1 MPCRLEKMKMTMT
14 AKKKTVKTIH
24 AGNPHDANRGT
35 RLSSSYA
42 IGLRGLPCP
51 PHSSEKTSAAYK
63 AWLRGHKEFEARVV
77 SGGAQRRGKASVKK
91 TVKKSVKKSAKKT
104 VKKLP
109 VKRYPID
116 DDFLLAIIT
125 KVFGDILNQG
135 VRPRNRLNGIA
146 LPKNSAW

>member
-1 MPCRLEKMKMTMT
+1 M
-14 AKKKTVKTIH
+14 KTIH

-77 SGGAQRRGKASVKK
+77 SGGALRRGKASVKK
-91 TVKKSVKKSAKKT
+91 TVKKTVKKS

-135 VRPRNRLNGIA
+135 VRRPRNA
-146 LPKNSAW
+146 TV

>member
-1 MPCRLEKMKMTMT
+1 MQGVVPCRLEKMKMTMT

-63 AWLRGHKEFEARVV
+63 AWLRGHKELEARVV
-77 SGGAQRRGKASVKK
+77 SGGAQRRGKA
-91 TVKKSVKKSAKKT
+91 SAKKT

-135 VRPRNRLNGIA
+135 VRRPRNA
-146 LPKNSAW
+146 TV